1 MKALT
6 FFLSLLLGIQLTLAF
21 DYQHPLKD
29 DEAAIAYLL
38 DEVEKS
44 QGVFLR
50 NGSEHSAKEAKKHL
64 AHKMKMARSM
74 FWFFGPKKDISLQEF
89 IEKIA
94 SQSSTSNKD
103 YQIRLKSGE
112 TVKTGDW
119 LRSKILE
126 LRQANQKTP

>member
-1 MKALT
+1 M
-6 FFLSLLLGIQLTLAF
+6 
-21 DYQHPLKD
+21 
-29 DEAAIAYLL
+29 AYLL

-50 NGSEHSAKEAKKHL
+50 NGSEHSAKEAKEHL

-94 SQSSTSNKD
+94 SQSSTSKKD
-103 YQIRLKSGE
+103 YHIRLKSGE

-126 LRQANQKTP
+126 LRQANPKTP